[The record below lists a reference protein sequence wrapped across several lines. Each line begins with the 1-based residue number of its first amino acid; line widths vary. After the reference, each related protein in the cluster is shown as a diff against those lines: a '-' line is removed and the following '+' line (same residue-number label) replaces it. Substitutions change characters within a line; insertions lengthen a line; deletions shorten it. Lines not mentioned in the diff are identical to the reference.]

1 MKETWDP
8 EERAKRAKKCG
19 NPKGFTMKQFC
30 KNLKTRSK
38 PGQKPNRLKE
48 TEMDTR
54 PPAQQDYEDL
64 LTTYSDVYKETYG
77 YRPKFDT
84 AMKFTSAQAVS
95 DAIQDLYRQQGIQ
108 SEPPEPYHTEEFD
121 TSPEEFRP
129 LPKASGMGRRVAL
142 ESFIREVL
150 LSK

>member
-1 MKETWDP
+1 MKETWDA
-8 EERAKRAKKCG
+8 EERAKRAKKCD

-30 KNLKTRSK
+30 KNVKTRSK

-48 TEMDTR
+48 TEMD
-54 PPAQQDYEDL
+54 AQQDYEGL
-64 LTTYSDVYKETYG
+64 LGTYSDVYKETYG
-77 YRPKFDT
+77 YRPRFDT

-95 DAIQDLYRQQGIQ
+95 DAIQDLYHQQSIQ
-108 SEPPEPYHTEEFD
+108 SEPPEPYHAEEFD
-121 TSPEEFRP
+121 TSPEEFEP

-142 ESFIREVL
+142 ESFVREVL